1 MTRKTAFFEWWSWFK
16 GLALALTLALGTNL
30 KLYNSVAKRLK
41 LKIRKFWGLVLTF
54 GEVAEKTLVGEGG
67 LWPPPPLP
75 LPLSWTGLSNIEITK
90 YFNYGPRFT
99 GDFSRDNLARIK
111 FEAYVI
117 NLDDKQSKE
126 THWISLFIDENAA
139 IYFDS
144 FGIEYIPKEL
154 LSKIKDRLQEKLRLY
169 QFNFN
174 KWL

>member
-1 MTRKTAFFEWWSWFK
+1 MVVLVQGTGTGTDTGTRYELETLHQCGKKVKTK
-16 GLALALTLALGTNL
+16 NQKVLGASSYVWRSCRENTG
-30 KLYNSVAKRLK
+30 R
-41 LKIRKFWGLVLTF
+41 
-54 GEVAEKTLVGEGG
+54 GG
-67 LWPPPPLP
+67 GGFCPPLP
-75 LPLSWTGLSNIEITK
+75 LPLSWIGLSNIEITK

-154 LSKIKDRLQEKLRLY
+154 
-169 QFNFN
+169 
-174 KWL
+174 